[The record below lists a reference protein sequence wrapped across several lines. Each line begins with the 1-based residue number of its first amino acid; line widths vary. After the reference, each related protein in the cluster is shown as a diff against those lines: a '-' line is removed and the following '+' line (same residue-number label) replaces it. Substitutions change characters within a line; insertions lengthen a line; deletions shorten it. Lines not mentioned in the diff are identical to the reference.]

1 MKRQIVLGILSLLF
15 LALVSFI
22 IVFNFAMTNFIEHEA
37 KKALQEEII
46 FFQTATDE
54 DIDIEETRS
63 MQVNTLFL
71 EEDMLSFPY
80 YTEREKRLIQYMQQ
94 QPLLDDDIISTTI
107 HGEKFYLAQI
117 TVAQD
122 LIPTSENIVLYVN
135 VSALTTLAKT
145 LNIIF
150 LAVLI
155 IFTALAIL
163 VGIYLGKK
171 IENAEEKT
179 QQFFQ
184 NISHELQT
192 PIMAIQGYAEGIET
206 DILPNHQQAAQVIM
220 KESQNMSELIEELLF
235 LAKLNSGQLH
245 LNQERVDVNEL
256 VFDVL
261 RSLEWLTKKN
271 NIHIRMNPA
280 TKSPVIIG
288 DEKQLYKALSNL
300 LRNALTYAYHQ
311 IFIDIQTSIQH
322 VQIIVSDDGDGIAAK
337 DLPHIF
343 ERFYKGA
350 KGNMGIGL
358 ALTKEIVELHNGE
371 LLAKNTKSGGA
382 SFTMI
387 LPAS

>member
-1 MKRQIVLGILSLLF
+1 
-15 LALVSFI
+15 
-22 IVFNFAMTNFIEHEA
+22 MTNFIEHEA

-311 IFIDIQTSIQH
+311 IFIDIQTSAQYIE
-322 VQIIVSDDGDGIAAK
+322 IIVSDDGDGIAAK